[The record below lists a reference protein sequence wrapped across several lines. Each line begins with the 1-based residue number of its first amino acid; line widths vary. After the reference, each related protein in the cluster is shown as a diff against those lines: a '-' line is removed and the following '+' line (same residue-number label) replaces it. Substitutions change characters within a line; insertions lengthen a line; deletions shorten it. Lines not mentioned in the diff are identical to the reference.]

1 MCNIKKILP
10 KFCYIPYWNTKCSLL
25 QQRETQVDCQKVLQ
39 TLNLS
44 GTYQGE
50 HGILST
56 IYTNLDNRL
65 CVIALTKLCL
75 SSLIIYLQYSLP
87 QNPQHIFFY
96 FCSFSKSFFFPSENI
111 AICRTQMTQI
121 WSCIHS
127 YNFFAVLRAVNITK
141 NCFCNHPSLPF
152 SQHLLSQC
160 CHLCKLIKRHL
171 MEHESLESWTIKL
184 RSSSAR
190 LKFEMRFGDGTSL
203 FSGDWMGPLDKGTLS
218 WDKTGTIWENN
229 WMGRDKSAPNRY
241 FLEGLE
247 KSQYFRHFLEI
258 NQTQD

>member
-96 FCSFSKSFFFPSENI
+96 FCSFNKSFFFQVKTSQFVGLKWRRSELHSFLQFF
-111 AICRTQMTQI
+111 CCFK
-121 WSCIHS
+121 SC
-127 YNFFAVLRAVNITK
+127 K
-141 NCFCNHPSLPF
+141 
-152 SQHLLSQC
+152 
-160 CHLCKLIKRHL
+160 
-171 MEHESLESWTIKL
+171 
-184 RSSSAR
+184 
-190 LKFEMRFGDGTSL
+190 
-203 FSGDWMGPLDKGTLS
+203 
-218 WDKTGTIWENN
+218 
-229 WMGRDKSAPNRY
+229 
-241 FLEGLE
+241 
-247 KSQYFRHFLEI
+247 QY
-258 NQTQD
+258 